1 MSDTQ
6 LDADVTVN
14 AVGSSCPGPMMDLIG
29 KARDVTPGTVIRLQS
44 SNEGTEP
51 DVTEWVE
58 ESGNE
63 LLEVIDR
70 DGHWDLY
77 VRIND

>member
-6 LDADVTVN
+6 LNADVTVN
-14 AVGSSCPGPMMDLIG
+14 AIGSSCPGPMMELIG
-29 KARDVTPGTVIRLQS
+29 KAKDVEPGTVIRLQS

-51 DVTEWVE
+51 DLSEWVE
-58 ESGNE
+58 QSGNE
-63 LLEVIDR
+63 LMEVVAHD
-70 DGHWDLY
+70 DHWDLY

>member
-29 KARDVTPGTVIRLQS
+29 KAKDVEPGTVIRLQS
-44 SNEGTEP
+44 SNENTEP
-51 DVTEWVE
+51 DVSEWAE
-58 ESGNE
+58 KSGNE
-63 LLEVIDR
+63 LVEVVER
-70 DGHWDLY
+70 EEHWDLY

>member
-1 MSDTQ
+1 MTETT
-6 LDADVTVN
+6 LEADVTVN

-29 KARDVTPGTVIRLQS
+29 AVKTADPGTLIRLQS

-51 DVTEWVE
+51 DVAEWAE
-58 ESGNE
+58 QSGNE
-63 LLEVIDR
+63 LLEVVER

-77 VRIND
+77 VQVHD